1 MCGGNYEISDNKL
14 LYEKSLDNLYEILE
28 KYGNIKNAIR
38 WARKLNDRLP
48 NPNAKDN
55 WNGNPFLN
63 NFYKECCNL
72 YSTGLT

>member
-55 WNGNPFLN
+55 P
-63 NFYKECCNL
+63 
-72 YSTGLT
+72 STGIYKLIEHFKLYLELDL